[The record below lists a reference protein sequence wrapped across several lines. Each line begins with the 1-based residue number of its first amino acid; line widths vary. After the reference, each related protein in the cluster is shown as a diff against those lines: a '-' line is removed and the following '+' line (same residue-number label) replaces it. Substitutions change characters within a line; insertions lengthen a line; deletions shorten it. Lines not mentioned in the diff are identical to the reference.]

1 MLGQLSRGQFVF
13 VGLADV
19 IVQIDLVLDGLDG
32 VEALLGD
39 LEQGG
44 KVDNLIAGAG
54 VEVVRLELNLVLQV
68 SLEAHGG
75 LVGALR
81 PMPFGLICL
90 PVGELLVFAFVEV
103 NHVGEG
109 HVVATPDACH
119 EALVLAH
126 LVDVA
131 TIAFIYEAVGQQD
144 GYEFSLGADAS
155 RGGLD
160 EVILDVAPDVA
171 QVAPSVDVGRL
182 LRGLVNLLGHERVL
196 PLVALGQGILLG
208 VAQLLPAEFG
218 LVLGQSVLGFLDL
231 VHGELQERVVL
242 VVLADDGL
250 GVVELVGFGLF
261 VDAHAVVGEHMF
273 GVVVRH
279 VIGWFGVWLVWL
291 VGKFG
296 QSDRSRTCVT
306 LLPKQV
312 PDH

>member
-1 MLGQLSRGQFVF
+1 MVGQLSRGQFVF
-13 VGLADV
+13 VCLADV
-19 IVQIDLVLDGLDG
+19 GVQIDLVFDGLDG

-54 VEVVRLELNLVLQV
+54 VEVVRLELNLVLRV

-75 LVGALR
+75 FAGALR
-81 PMPFGLICL
+81 PMPFGLVGF

-109 HVVATPDACH
+109 QFVVIPDACH

-131 TIAFIYEAVGQQD
+131 TMALIDEAVGQQD
-144 GYEFSLGADAS
+144 RDEFRLGVNAAY
-155 RGGLD
+155 GGGD

-171 QVAPSVDVGRL
+171 QVVPSVNVSGL
-182 LRGLVNLLGHERVL
+182 LGGLVNLLGHERVL
-196 PLVALGQGILLG
+196 PLVALGQGILLV

-250 GVVELVGFGLF
+250 GVVELGGLGLLE
-261 VDAHAVVGEHMF
+261 DAHAVVGEHMF

-291 VGKFG
+291 VGKLC